1 MQSAFRSGLLA
12 ATLVGALAAGC
23 GGVAEPPAPAAV
35 VQNPVDPATAGS
47 IRGSIALQGT
57 PPAGQPISMSSDPYC
72 QSLGA
77 VTTAEILAGTGGAL
91 QNVFVYVKDGL
102 GGRTFPIPATAAVL
116 DQKGCQYAPRVL
128 GLQVGQSLE
137 IRNSDSTLHNM
148 HATPEHN
155 QEFNKALSLQGLNHT
170 HTFST
175 TDVMVPFKCDVH
187 RWMRAWVGVL
197 DHPFFAVSGADG
209 AFSLSGL
216 PPGTYAVEAW
226 HETLGTATQSVTIG
240 ASEAKDISFTFKI

>member
-1 MQSAFRSGLLA
+1 MQSTVRSGVLA
-12 ATLVGALAAGC
+12 AILCAALAASC
-23 GGVAEPPAPAAV
+23 GGTPEPPAPAPVAE
-35 VQNPVDPATAGS
+35 NPVDPATVGS
-47 IRGSIALQGT
+47 IRGSIVLQGT
-57 PPAGQPISMSSDPYC
+57 PPANQPINMSSDPYC
-72 QSLGA
+72 QGQGA
-77 VTTAEILAGTGGAL
+77 ATTAEVLAGTGGAL

-102 GGRTFPIPATAAVL
+102 GDRTFPIPTTAAVL
-116 DQKGCQYAPRVL
+116 DQKGCQYAPRIL

-148 HATPEHN
+148 HATPENN

-170 HTFST
+170 HTFSAR
-175 TDVMVPFKCDVH
+175 DVMVPFKCDVH

-216 PPGTYAVEAW
+216 PPGTYTVEAW
-226 HETLGTATQSVTIG
+226 HEKLGTAAQSVTIG
-240 ASEAKDISFTFKI
+240 AKEAKDVSFVFKI